1 MNKILFFAFSAFAFL
16 SSFSQ
21 TQDPVH
27 WATSYKSLSATE
39 GEITINAIIDKGWHT
54 YSQKET
60 EAGPISTT
68 FTFPAST
75 QYKLDG
81 KTEESGAVEVFDK
94 AFEAKI
100 YTFTDKAVFK
110 QKIKLNGKPGFTVPF
125 KVEYTCCNDNRCLP
139 PKTIDLSV
147 KTQ

>member
-1 MNKILFFAFSAFAFL
+1 MKKILLLALSIFASFA
-16 SSFSQ
+16 SHSQ

-27 WATSYKSLSATE
+27 WNISYKALSASE
-39 GEITINAIIDKGWHT
+39 GEILITASIDKGWHT

-68 FTFPAST
+68 FTFPAASN
-75 QYKLDG
+75 YKLEG

-94 AFEAKI
+94 AFDAKI
-100 YTFTDKAVFK
+100 YTFSDKAEFK
-110 QKIKLNGKPGFTVPF
+110 QKIKLIGKPGFTLAF

-139 PKTIDLSV
+139 PKTVDLSV
-147 KTQ
+147 KVQ